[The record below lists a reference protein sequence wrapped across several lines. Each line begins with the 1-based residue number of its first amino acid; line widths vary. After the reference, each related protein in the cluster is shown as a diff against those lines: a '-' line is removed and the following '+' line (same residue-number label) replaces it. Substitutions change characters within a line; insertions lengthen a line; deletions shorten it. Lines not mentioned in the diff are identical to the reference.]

1 MTFTAAFI
9 ILKEEKL
16 KNFKAGGEIW
26 DTMFGGR
33 YIIVMMGLFSIYTGF
48 LYNDV
53 FSKSVSF
60 ASSGWTTSYTAQQA
74 YNTSVI
80 TDGLLKF
87 EPHADFTHA
96 YVLGI
101 DPV

>member
-1 MTFTAAFI
+1 MEDLGYNVWGSLYHRHDGFI
-9 ILKEEKL
+9 LDLHRISVQRRFLEVGFVRL
-16 KNFKAGGEIW
+16 IW
-26 DTMFGGR
+26 VCNSSTSLM
-33 YIIVMMGLFSIYTGF
+33 LIY
-48 LYNDV
+48 
-53 FSKSVSF
+53 S
-60 ASSGWTTSYTAQQA
+60 WTTSYTAQQA